1 MQRVEIASSP
11 RSGLCFL
18 FMPTQCIQSYRL
30 YLCSTSHAGLPGRR
44 LNGNILHLDHAPI
57 HCDLRLPHLPTRSFN
72 WRLNENLLSDALCL
86 SELQSTVK
94 SFTEIPSN
102 DPTSKPMQWEAL
114 KCVLRGVLI
123 KHGSRLKKEASAKLK
138 NLLAELHDLES
149 AHKSAQSDQVLREL
163 TRVGKRA

>member
-1 MQRVEIASSP
+1 
-11 RSGLCFL
+11 
-18 FMPTQCIQSYRL
+18 
-30 YLCSTSHAGLPGRR
+30 
-44 LNGNILHLDHAPI
+44 
-57 HCDLRLPHLPTRSFN
+57 
-72 WRLNENLLSDALCL
+72 
-86 SELQSTVK
+86 
-94 SFTEIPSN
+94 
-102 DPTSKPMQWEAL
+102 MQWEAL